1 MPSQALCKRERERA
15 SERKQEVMFA
25 SVWYA
30 KKMGRRFI
38 NNVRRAKRHRRM
50 MVGAGGGASPLT
62 NQPRRNTPV
71 SVRRRGL
78 IPDR

>member
-1 MPSQALCKRERERA
+1 MFSYQLFIRCPVELYVRERERERE

-38 NNVRRAKRHRRM
+38 NNVRRAKRHRQRM
-50 MVGAGGGASPLT
+50 MV
-62 NQPRRNTPV
+62 
-71 SVRRRGL
+71 
-78 IPDR
+78 